1 MHPLPTGFTPFLRS
15 PFFDLRASG
24 FSPYSTGPMTPALQP
39 RSPRPRPRRRSRVAS
54 AAVAPSRTAPPPTGS
69 RSRPPRQRPAAA
81 SPGTPPPA
89 RSPRTAP
96 RATPQVKV
104 LRPQPYPDPLWL
116 KGLTALQQTSGVV
129 AFVVGGLAIG
139 FYASTVH
146 AQQQWG
152 RAYRNLENLQ
162 RQEAQLT
169 SAHEMLRQQFAQEA
183 ELPQSGLVPPSPD
196 TVLFLETATPRP
208 APPPLPDPPVSG
220 QSYPAG
226 Y

>member
-1 MHPLPTGFTPFLRS
+1 
-15 PFFDLRASG
+15 
-24 FSPYSTGPMTPALQP
+24 MTPALQP
-39 RSPRPRPRRRSRVAS
+39 RSPRPRPRRRSRVAP
-54 AAVAPSRTAPPPTGS
+54 AAVASSRTAPTPQTGS
-69 RSRPPRQRPAAA
+69 RSRPARQRPAPTAP
-81 SPGTPPPA
+81 SPGTPAPA
-89 RSPRTAP
+89 PQGPALRRPASPRTAP
-96 RATPQVKV
+96 KTAPQVKV
-104 LRPQPYPDPLWL
+104 LRPQPYPDPFWL
-116 KGLTALQQTSGVV
+116 KGLTALQQTSGVI

-169 SAHEMLRQQFAQEA
+169 SAHEMLRQQLAQEA